1 MGSGTL
7 GAITRSPMATIKPT
21 QYLFIDGA
29 CLRTT
34 IAEVEKTYTAGLAI
48 TLDFGRLT
56 ERFDKVFY
64 YDALPSKH
72 ANENDEQFAARLE
85 QAKSFHDKLAEL
97 DSFHVYEGD
106 TRRSPSVRKQE
117 QKKVDIMIAVDM
129 LTHSFRRNMER
140 ATLLA
145 SDVDFKPLLDAL
157 VAEGMFVTLW
167 YPPKRTSTDLIK
179 SADRREQLDVRNV
192 HSALAA
198 SSVQFEIPQLWYSGS
213 KADGV
218 LDRSWAS
225 KDGEFGLYN
234 SQGGLMVITP
244 RDARGM
250 YLHIKHSDLSLLRTF
265 SQDVFAISIP

>member
-1 MGSGTL
+1 MGFGTL
-7 GAITRSPMATIKPT
+7 GATARTRMASIKPT

-34 IAEVEKTYTAGLAI
+34 ISEIEKTYTSGRAL
-48 TLDFGRLT
+48 TVDFGRLT

-72 ANENDEQFAARLE
+72 DSENDDQFNTRLE
-85 QAKSFHDKLAEL
+85 QAKSFHDKLAGL

-106 TRRSPSVRKQE
+106 TRRSPSLRKQE

-157 VAEGMFVTLW
+157 VSEGMFVTLW
-167 YPPKRTSTDLIK
+167 YPPKRTNSDLIK
-179 SADRREQLDVRNV
+179 SADRQEQLDVRAI
-192 HSALAA
+192 HGALAS
-198 SSVQFEIPQLWYSGS
+198 SSVQFDIPRLWYSGGKS
-213 KADGV
+213 
-218 LDRSWAS
+218 
-225 KDGEFGLYN
+225 DGELIRTWQSNEGELGLYN
-234 SQGGLMVITP
+234 SPGGLLVIAP
-244 RDARGM
+244 KDARGM
-250 YLHIKHSDLSLLRTF
+250 YLHIEHPDMNLLKTF
-265 SQDVFAISIP
+265 SQDVFAIAIP